1 MHFCSLVFN
10 NFNTSQIMKHTIKAL
25 FGGGLLSLLAIQ
37 SSLGASTLLNGTWQQ
52 ARWVQADAESS
63 PNSGVFAWVAPLGT
77 SRVNDDTDV
86 FTTPT
91 PSAGFYGVVE
101 VVDIGASNDQYSL
114 LDFTGGAL
122 IGTTNG
128 FTDGANFVVDPDIA
142 FGNDATWSQ
151 GSFGLFPAASSFKLE
166 WVDTGVGQN
175 SLGSVY
181 LRYGEVPEPSSSML
195 ALLGL
200 AGLMVRRRR

>member
-1 MHFCSLVFN
+1 MHVCSLDLN
-10 NFNTSQIMKHTIKAL
+10 NFKTSQIMKHTIKAL

-52 ARWVQADAESS
+52 ARWVQADAESG

-101 VVDIGASNDQYSL
+101 VVDIGASNDQYNL
-114 LDFTGGAL
+114 LDFTGGL
-122 IGTTNG
+122 TLVGTTNG
-128 FTDGANFVVDPDIA
+128 FTDGSIFDDPDVT

-151 GSFGLFPAASSFKLE
+151 GSFAIGAATSFKLE